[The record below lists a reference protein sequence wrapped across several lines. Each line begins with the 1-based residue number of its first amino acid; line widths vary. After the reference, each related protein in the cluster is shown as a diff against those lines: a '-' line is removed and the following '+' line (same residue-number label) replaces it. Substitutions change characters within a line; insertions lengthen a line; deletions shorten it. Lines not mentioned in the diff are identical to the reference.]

1 MIARSTT
8 CSNRSQKTG
17 SLVVG
22 SRRDQGVRR
31 RSQARPFHRDPSSLP
46 RRAPTAGP
54 GKECAIRG
62 KPPLRTPGVHDTVS
76 PIPDGGTFDCGHFRR
91 RFGRQTSRL
100 CDFHIRMKP
109 SYACGPRA
117 GRPMGHRRAHSN
129 KLAIYGR
136 LRMARFSVNGQSHN
150 IDVDPSTPL
159 LWVLREQVGLTGTKY
174 GCYCPMRCLHRSR
187 RRSGHAIVLGAGE
200 HG

>member
-1 MIARSTT
+1 M
-8 CSNRSQKTG
+8 
-17 SLVVG
+17 L
-22 SRRDQGVRR
+22 
-31 RSQARPFHRDPSSLP
+31 
-46 RRAPTAGP
+46 
-54 GKECAIRG
+54 
-62 KPPLRTPGVHDTVS
+62 
-76 PIPDGGTFDCGHFRR
+76 
-91 RFGRQTSRL
+91 
-100 CDFHIRMKP
+100 
-109 SYACGPRA
+109 A
-117 GRPMGHRRAHSN
+117 GRAQADPWGHRRAHGHSN

-187 RRSGHAIVLGAGE
+187 RRSGHAIVFGAGE